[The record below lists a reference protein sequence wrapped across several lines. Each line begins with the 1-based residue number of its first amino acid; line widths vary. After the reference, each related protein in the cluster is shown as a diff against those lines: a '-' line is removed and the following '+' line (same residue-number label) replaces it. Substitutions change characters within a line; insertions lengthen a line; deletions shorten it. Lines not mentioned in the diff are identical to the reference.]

1 MAASNYYNRL
11 VVKETPYKSSWMTD
25 TNHLRSFLDEIE
37 PEKVDSVVNNLFMQ
51 RQDRSTP
58 LLSILETDP
67 TTMTL
72 DGASDSWSWDFDKP
86 VVPAEVLEATEVGN
100 SNVGINKQP
109 FDIILDR
116 DWFTY
121 GDVISP
127 DRFSGKFVR
136 VMPDGI
142 TRHGSGWKYRVQ
154 LVTDDALAYFPSEY
168 LVRGIQY
175 EFIYSIY
182 GEMNDQGT
190 KPVHGGKIKLMNS
203 LGGELRTDFSI
214 SDWADA
220 LTITVS
226 SVAFDK
232 KGNPIKVNDSKWF
245 KREELAA
252 WEKHRRQKENYLTFG
267 QSGSNLASSSPYDV
281 TSSMGLWQMAHLGN
295 VQYYNHLSMRKLE
308 ESIGEMYYG
317 RTAMDQRNVELYTGE
332 AGFLLFSRAVELKL
346 NGLGGLI
353 PLDKFITGSGM
364 NMKMGYQFKSY
375 EMPNGGVITLKH
387 LKTLDQAT
395 TKSERGKGKYSKLS
409 ACFFGL
415 DMSNDNRQNIK
426 IVKRKSRAEDY
437 WGYVAG
443 TCSPYGPNKGGLSS
457 HKRGGYDV
465 YIQSRIGLHIED
477 VTKMFMLKP
486 TFEF

>member
-25 TNHLRSFLDEIE
+25 TNHLRSFLDEVE
-37 PEKVDSVVNNLFMQ
+37 PDKVDSIVNNLFMQ

-58 LLSILETDP
+58 LLSMLETDP
-67 TTMTL
+67 TTMLL
-72 DGASDSWSWDFDKP
+72 DGASDSWTWDFDKP
-86 VVPAEVLEATEVGN
+86 VVPAEVIEATEVGN
-100 SNVGINKQP
+100 TTVGINKQP

-142 TRHGSGWKYRVQ
+142 QRHGSGWKYRVQ

-175 EFIYSIY
+175 EFVYSIY
-182 GEMNDQGT
+182 GELNDQGT

-203 LGGELRTDFSI
+203 LGGELRTDFSVT
-214 SDWADA
+214 DWADA

-226 SVAFDK
+226 SMTFDK
-232 KGNPIKVNDSKWF
+232 KNNPIKVNDSKWF
-245 KREELAA
+245 KREELTA

-332 AGFLLFSRAVELKL
+332 AGFLLFSRAVEYKL

-353 PLDKFITGSGM
+353 PLDKFITGTGM

-443 TCSPYGPNKGGLSS
+443 TTSPYGPNKGGMSS
-457 HKRGGYDV
+457 NKRAGYDV